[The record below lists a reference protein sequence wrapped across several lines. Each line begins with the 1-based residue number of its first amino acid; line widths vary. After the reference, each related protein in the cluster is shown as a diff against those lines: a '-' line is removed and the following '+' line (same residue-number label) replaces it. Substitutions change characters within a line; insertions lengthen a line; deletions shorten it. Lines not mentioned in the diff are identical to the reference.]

1 MSRTHPGGG
10 VEDGVLAGGQLVLA
24 QEGPVSDAPEP
35 LSDAEPGEQVA
46 FGDGEAEG
54 GRRAGE
60 LVGSCR

>member
-46 FGDGEAEG
+46 FGVGDAEG
-54 GRRAGE
+54 
-60 LVGSCR
+60 